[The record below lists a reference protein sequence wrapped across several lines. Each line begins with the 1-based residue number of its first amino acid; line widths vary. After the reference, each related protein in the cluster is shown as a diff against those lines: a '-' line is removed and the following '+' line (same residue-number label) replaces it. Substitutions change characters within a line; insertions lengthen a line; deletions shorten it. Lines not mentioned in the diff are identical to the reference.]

1 MKTYIIE
8 ARNDKGETV
17 FRVVENFRSMGAAFV
32 HAAYRW
38 GEDPFITEWTFTE
51 KEIPYSISKKG
62 ARL

>member
-38 GEDPFITEWTFTE
+38 GEDPFLTSWTFTE
-51 KEIPYSISKKG
+51 ASFMKYKKG
-62 ARL
+62 FRP